1 MEGSRRWKQRRVDV
15 GEATKDEG
23 KALPPNLP
31 IFQSSNLFYSVSN
44 IGELYVPAECRD
56 AVFARPRVKL
66 FAHQDLRHLNR
77 IFTHIRHGGVAVVE
91 GEWEQITKVM
101 DYIQRHKQ
109 DLIQNTDRNTK
120 RRDQR
125 DSHRRSASHA
135 LKEALARLVC
145 WADADGILQV
155 EPPPALPYL
164 LELAGEPAEANQGKP
179 FLLPV
184 TKIQQIQQALA
195 ETYPIRALNAALVAS
210 ENVLAPRSQET
221 IECFQEALQFVR
233 QSNPATVADIGC
245 GSGCL
250 TLLAQQ
256 ELGEGVELYASDLL
270 PEAGATTKLNLQRLL
285 SDPDAVR
292 VMPAGDLF
300 DPFPSHQFDVILFN
314 APWVVARV
322 RNRAELAIH
331 DEKQE
336 TLKRF
341 FAQASDFLK
350 PDGTILL
357 GYADASGPKAI
368 KNLETIIAEA
378 GFSVDTVFKRRVAT
392 HRSKRKWEQIRV
404 SVLYREVNN
413 RLEER
418 FISQP
423 HPKS

>member
-1 MEGSRRWKQRRVDV
+1 MVGSTGWKQRRD
-15 GEATKDEG
+15 GTLETRKDEG

-31 IFQSSNLFYSVSN
+31 MFQSSNLFYSVTN
-44 IGELYVPAECRD
+44 IGELYVPVECRE
-56 AVFARPRVKL
+56 AVFARARVKL
-66 FAHQDLRHLNR
+66 FARQELVHLNR

-109 DLIQNTDRNTK
+109 DLIQHADRNAK

-135 LKEALARLVC
+135 LKEALAKLVC

-155 EPPPALPYL
+155 EPAPVLPYL
-164 LELAGEPAEANQGKP
+164 LELAGEPAGANEGKP

-233 QSNPATVADIGC
+233 HSNPATVADIGC

-250 TLLAQQ
+250 TLLARQ

-270 PEAGATTKLNLQRLL
+270 PEAVATTKLNLQRLL
-285 SDPDAVR
+285 PDSDAVR

-300 DPFPSHQFDVILFN
+300 DPFPFHQFDVIIFN

-336 TLKRF
+336 TVKRF
-341 FAQASDFLK
+341 FAQVSNFLK
-350 PDGTILL
+350 PNGTILL

-368 KNLETIIAEA
+368 DNLEGVIAEA
-378 GFSVDTVFKRRVAT
+378 GFREVALFKRRVAT
-392 HRSKRKWEQIRV
+392 HRSKRKWEQIQV
-404 SVLYREVNN
+404 YVLCR
-413 RLEER
+413 
-418 FISQP
+418 S
-423 HPKS
+423 